1 MGQGQQVVMCL
12 ADQSMAPLH
21 VLVLLEYAPL
31 EKVCPW
37 RVARVIFSRED
48 PPLLVGKNFKS

>member
-1 MGQGQQVVMCL
+1 MVRCL
-12 ADQSMAPLH
+12 ADQSMAPLC

-37 RVARVIFSRED
+37 RVARVMFSRED